1 MSNDDHSHPKW
12 EIPPPET
19 SPHPAARLTAPSTGG
34 MPLIGAAA
42 DVRARRS
49 HRESRRLGI
58 RPVRALVTATVGLG
72 LLLGGGVAGVAVA
85 AADGPDG
92 GPAVAVTGVVNDH
105 RDPGMDGVRAGRGN

>member
-1 MSNDDHSHPKW
+1 MSDHDHSHLKW
-12 EIPPPET
+12 EIPPPGT
-19 SPHPAARLTAPSTGG
+19 SPHPAARPTAPSTDG
-34 MPLIGAAA
+34 MPRIGAAA

-49 HRESRRLGI
+49 GRERPRLGI

-92 GPAVAVTGVVNDH
+92 VPAVAVTGDH
-105 RDPGMDGVRAGRGN
+105 RGPGMDGVRAGRGN